1 MTLPAHG
8 DAGSRAALISHLQQT
23 AGNARVQR
31 LLVSR
36 EAGDAGETDDGLI
49 VPDPAANLE
58 PGQRLLVSREA
69 GDAGKTESR
78 PIVPA
83 PAADPEPGQRLLV
96 SREADD
102 TGETESGLIVPDSAA
117 DPKPGQMRRG
127 PFLAALRGAVE
138 AALAGAD
145 PVTAADAQA
154 HFAEVFG
161 GVESQDCTGLE
172 RSLRENLPGVAITD
186 AQSYVTAA
194 ATAVRDRVGG
204 SAAPAPGGLVGRLV
218 SAVGNLASALFKARD
233 GVAGDRDVR
242 VVRGR
247 LGAGQAL
254 DGGVRTD
261 LESAYG
267 QDFGG
272 TRVHTGARAGAL
284 AEELGARAFTVGED
298 IAFAPGEYQPGTLGG
313 DALIAHELAHVQQQ
327 RDGAGG
333 SAVDGLEEDADRAA
347 VGAVVS
353 RWSGSAQGLGEG
365 LVPRLRAGLRLQRC
379 GGGQARSAGPQPPAQ
394 LTPDQWRAAVTAAT
408 QLPPDQQGA
417 AMTSLAQQAVGGLGI
432 TVRQAGT
439 RHPDQVHPDDYAETP
454 ALNFD
459 PRLNL
464 KTRFGRSGGGRPI
477 GTNVGYNFV
486 VGNQRTGIRRYA
498 IIGPNSLNPDTPL
511 TTRQY
516 AQHELSLVAASQPG
530 REQDDTVPELRQW
543 TEDFRGYFHQYAA
556 LPLPQR
562 PTWRPLAGY
571 YERAE
576 PADRQAAIQ
585 RLTQYFTAQ
594 PPAVQEAMRSW
605 ARRYPSAL
613 TNDLTAALPPAR

>member
-1 MTLPAHG
+1 MALPTHG
-8 DAGSRAALISHLQQT
+8 DSGSRAALISHLQQA

-36 EAGDAGETDDGLI
+36 EAGDAGGADG
-49 VPDPAANLE
+49 
-58 PGQRLLVSREA
+58 
-69 GDAGKTESR
+69 
-78 PIVPA
+78 
-83 PAADPEPGQRLLV
+83 
-96 SREADD
+96 
-102 TGETESGLIVPDSAA
+102 GLIVPDSAA
-117 DPKPGQMRRG
+117 GLEPGQMRRG

-138 AALAGAD
+138 AALGGAD
-145 PVTAADAQA
+145 PVTAADARA

-161 GVESQDCTGLE
+161 GIESQDCPGLE

-218 SAVGNLASALFKARD
+218 SAVGNLAGALFKARD

-254 DGGVRTD
+254 DGGVRAD

-267 QDFGG
+267 RDFGG
-272 TRVHTGARAGAL
+272 ARVHTDARAGAL

-353 RWSGSAQGLGEG
+353 RWSGSAQGLGDG

-379 GGGQARSAGPQPPAQ
+379 GGGQARAAGAQPPVQ

-408 QLPPDQQGA
+408 QLPPGRQGA

-486 VGNQRTGIRRYA
+486 VGNQRTGVRRYA
-498 IIGPNSLNPDTPL
+498 IIGPNSLDPDTQL

-516 AQHELSLVAASQPG
+516 AQHELSLAAASQPG
-530 REQDDTVPELRQW
+530 REQDDDVQELRQW

-562 PTWRPLAGY
+562 PTWSPLARY

-576 PADRQAAIQ
+576 AADRQAAVQ
-585 RLTQYFTAQ
+585 RLVQYFTAQ
-594 PPAVQEAMRSW
+594 PETVQRAMRTW

-613 TNDLTAALPPAR
+613 TNDLTAALPAAR

>member
-1 MTLPAHG
+1 MTARERRPAPDGDTPATALTPEHRGSLPVALPTHG
-8 DAGSRAALISHLQQT
+8 DSGSRAALISHLQQA

-36 EAGDAGETDDGLI
+36 EAGDAGGADG
-49 VPDPAANLE
+49 
-58 PGQRLLVSREA
+58 
-69 GDAGKTESR
+69 
-78 PIVPA
+78 
-83 PAADPEPGQRLLV
+83 
-96 SREADD
+96 
-102 TGETESGLIVPDSAA
+102 GLIVPDSAA
-117 DPKPGQMRRG
+117 GLEPGQMRRG

-138 AALAGAD
+138 AALGGAD
-145 PVTAADAQA
+145 PVTAADARA

-161 GVESQDCTGLE
+161 GIESQDCPGLE

-218 SAVGNLASALFKARD
+218 SAVGNLAGALFKARD

-254 DGGVRTD
+254 DGGVRAD

-267 QDFGG
+267 RDFGG
-272 TRVHTGARAGAL
+272 ARVHTDARAGAL

-353 RWSGSAQGLGEG
+353 RWSGSAQGLGDG

-379 GGGQARSAGPQPPAQ
+379 GGGQARAAGAQPPVQ

-408 QLPPDQQGA
+408 QLPPGRQGA

-486 VGNQRTGIRRYA
+486 VGNQRTGVRRYA
-498 IIGPNSLNPDTPL
+498 IIGPNSLDPDTQL

-516 AQHELSLVAASQPG
+516 AQHELSLAAASQPG
-530 REQDDTVPELRQW
+530 REQDDDVQELRQW

-562 PTWRPLAGY
+562 PTWSPLARY

-576 PADRQAAIQ
+576 AADRQAAVQ
-585 RLTQYFTAQ
+585 RLVQYFTAQ
-594 PPAVQEAMRSW
+594 PETVQRAMRTW

-613 TNDLTAALPPAR
+613 TNDLTAALPAAR